1 MRNFKKSIP
10 QPPYKRVSIKGHLDR
25 LSDPDIIDKVFSNM
39 HLAPKATGTLHD
51 RYKAISKAV
60 TAQKRVRDIMP
71 VPYIEMASKRIW
83 KLLEFKCNKL
93 LHYCET
99 ITFQNNSG
107 YTFDV
112 DDEFIRDSLS
122 YGEFIN
128 YYKVVATKEVQWI
141 QNQIKGKDIKV
152 RWFQTSGAL
161 MCGFDPCKNEIFKNA
176 INDVKPNQNPV
187 LIDYGR
193 TLLHYFKLV
202 DRYRKYATDEH
213 IITDVIVVN
222 NSGNQAIKIDYKV
235 KKINN
240 AIVLS
245 LESITPTL
253 HEGSLRATSFIS
265 PSRFLRLAEK
275 IGINHD
281 FGIVIQ
287 PPPVIP
293 SPPVMPSMISLPTL
307 VGSESIIDTY
317 LKSVNAYKIALDDH
331 YKKVKEWKA
340 IVTSN

>member
-1 MRNFKKSIP
+1 M
-10 QPPYKRVSIKGHLDR
+10 
-25 LSDPDIIDKVFSNM
+25 
-39 HLAPKATGTLHD
+39 HD

-60 TAQKRVRDIMP
+60 TAQKRVRDIKP
-71 VPYIEMASKRIW
+71 VPYTEMAYKRIW
-83 KLLEFKCNKL
+83 DLLEFKCNKL
-93 LHYCET
+93 LRYGET
-99 ITFQNNSG
+99 ITFENNSG
-107 YTFDV
+107 YAFDV

-128 YYKVVATKEVQWI
+128 YYKVVAIKEVQWI
-141 QNQIKGKDIKV
+141 QNQIKEKDIKV
-152 RWFQTSGAL
+152 RWFQASGAL

-176 INDVKPNQNPV
+176 INTAKHNQNPV
-187 LIDYGR
+187 LVEYGH
-193 TLLHYFKLV
+193 TLLHYFKIV
-202 DRYRKYATDEH
+202 DRYLKYATDEH

-222 NSGNQAIKIDYKV
+222 NNNNGKQAIKVDYKV

-245 LESITPTL
+245 LESITPTVY
-253 HEGSLRATSFIS
+253 EGSLRATSFIS
-265 PSRFLRLAEK
+265 PSRFLRLTEK

-293 SPPVMPSMISLPTL
+293 TPPVMPSMISFPTL

-317 LKSVNAYKIALDDH
+317 LKSVNAYKNALDDH
-331 YKKVKEWKA
+331 YIDDFGSEYNFDLEYFNMVLL
-340 IVTSN
+340 